1 MVMVSEE
8 YLVATPIKTDA
19 APWSLLVL
27 SEVTVLGIS
36 LITESARE
44 RLSPAS
50 QEVHW
55 VPNPMVLSQQAQ
67 KMPELHGL
75 EQCNSAISSCPCA
88 PFPGMNS
95 SQGDFSTV

>member
-1 MVMVSEE
+1 M
-8 YLVATPIKTDA
+8 ATPSKTEA
-19 APWSLLVL
+19 APWSIVVL

-36 LITESARE
+36 LITESPRE

-75 EQCNSAISSCPCA
+75 EQCNSAVLSAVVSVLP
-88 PFPGMNS
+88 
-95 SQGDFSTV
+95 SQG